1 MSLLTTPDKRLV
13 AALAAT
19 LCLVACASNPAADEQ
34 IAVAKESVQRA
45 EQSGA
50 PQAAPNELAAARDK
64 LAQAQKANESHTL
77 PLATQLAE
85 QANVDA
91 QGAEATAIQQRSH
104 KAASDF
110 DASMQTL
117 QQESQRASDNAGSD
131 AQTPP
136 PAPQPQPQS

>member
-1 MSLLTTPDKRLV
+1 MSLPYIPHQRVV
-13 AALAAT
+13 AALAVA
-19 LCLVACASNPAADEQ
+19 LFLAACASNPAADEQ
-34 IAVAKESVQRA
+34 IAVAKQSIARA

-91 QGAEATAIQQRSH
+91 QVAEATALQQRSH
-104 KAASDF
+104 KAAADF

-117 QQESQRASDNAGSD
+117 QQESQRGSD
-131 AQTPP
+131 AQDAQMSSPP
-136 PAPQPQPQS
+136 PAQPQPQP